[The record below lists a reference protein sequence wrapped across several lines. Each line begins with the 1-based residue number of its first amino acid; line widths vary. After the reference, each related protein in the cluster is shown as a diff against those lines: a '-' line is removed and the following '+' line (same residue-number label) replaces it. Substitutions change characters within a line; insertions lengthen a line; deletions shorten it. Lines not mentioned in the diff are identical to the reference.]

1 MAGVVGFEPTFQA
14 PKTRVLTVG
23 RYPNV
28 ITTLVFI
35 RNPTKCISL
44 ARQML
49 HKLHQEQELLKFV
62 RLQ

>member
-28 ITTLVFI
+28 ITTLVLFA
-35 RNPTKCISL
+35 T
-44 ARQML
+44 
-49 HKLHQEQELLKFV
+49 LLSV
-62 RLQ
+62 SA